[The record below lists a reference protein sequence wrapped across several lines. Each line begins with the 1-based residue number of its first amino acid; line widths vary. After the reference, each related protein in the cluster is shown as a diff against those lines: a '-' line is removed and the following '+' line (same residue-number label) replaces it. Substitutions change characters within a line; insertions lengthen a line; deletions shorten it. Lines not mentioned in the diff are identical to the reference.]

1 MHEVLS
7 INKVRESL
15 HKVINTTCE
24 FGTRKSIHIF
34 GQDAVAYK
42 VIYDIVC
49 MYLFPW
55 W

>member
-15 HKVINTTCE
+15 HKVINTHVSLGPE
-24 FGTRKSIHIF
+24 KAYIF

-49 MYLFPW
+49 MDLFPW